1 MKFAALLA
9 GIILL
14 AGGLLFMAQGSGSI
28 AWPSSSFMIRQT
40 EWVYYGGV
48 IAILGI
54 LLITVV
60 RRVL

>member
-1 MKFAALLA
+1 MKTLALLA
-9 GIILL
+9 GIIFL
-14 AGGLLFMAQGSGSI
+14 AAGLLFIGQGSGSI
-28 AWPSSSFMIRQT
+28 DWPASSFMIRQT

-48 IAILGI
+48 IAIVGI